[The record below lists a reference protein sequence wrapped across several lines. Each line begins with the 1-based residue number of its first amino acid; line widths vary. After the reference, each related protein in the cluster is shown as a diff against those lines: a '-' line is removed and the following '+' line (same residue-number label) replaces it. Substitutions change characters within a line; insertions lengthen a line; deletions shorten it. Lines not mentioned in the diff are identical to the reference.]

1 VGEEAETLE
10 EVHEP
15 FLIME
20 GYLQRTP
27 QGRMLTA
34 KGYQA
39 IGLALRGGEQST
51 LL

>member
-1 VGEEAETLE
+1 
-10 EVHEP
+10 
-15 FLIME
+15 ME

-39 IGLALRGGEQST
+39 VGLATSGGEQGS

>member
-1 VGEEAETLE
+1 
-10 EVHEP
+10 
-15 FLIME
+15 ME

-27 QGRMLTA
+27 QGRVLTA

-39 IGLALRGGEQST
+39 IGFRPLGRAQGE

>member
-1 VGEEAETLE
+1 
-10 EVHEP
+10 
-15 FLIME
+15 ME

-39 IGLALRGGEQST
+39 IGLKPAAGAQGT